1 MRAKGKNKNKFRGA
15 NVCKA
20 EQVRKYFVNH
30 KSENEIF
37 S

>member
-15 NVCKA
+15 KVCKA
-20 EQVRKYFVNH
+20 DLVRKYFVNH
-30 KSENEIF
+30 KSGNKIF